1 VQVRI
6 RGGEV
11 VGFGFVGSWQV
22 RILGNPKGCLPG
34 WRIACDADL
43 GGREVGAAF
52 REFLAISLVCGF
64 VRYWCERER
73 EREVFCSQCKSGD
86 VFAGDSF

>member
-1 VQVRI
+1 M
-6 RGGEV
+6 
-11 VGFGFVGSWQV
+11 
-22 RILGNPKGCLPG
+22 RILGNPKGCLLG

-64 VRYWCERER
+64 VRYWCVSERER
-73 EREVFCSQCKSGD
+73 ESCFAHSARVETFLLAIRFEV
-86 VFAGDSF
+86 V